1 MTLKSSLIQGRPSP
15 YVFSSSQP
23 PALRIFLLGVRG
35 SGKTTHGHWLAQQL
49 GLFHLQ
55 FRERLQ
61 ELILAK
67 TRTRV
72 PYADEVEPPEEP
84 PSELQSL
91 MQAQTQSTASPVEPK
106 VDSNQQE
113 ILTNNKE
120 HIEVGAEI
128 SWSTKV
134 KIKLP
139 LNMRTILSFSLSQ
152 HKDGKDFYLF
162 YIINLTIL

>member
-91 MQAQTQSTASPVEPK
+91 LQAQTQSTTSPVEPK

-113 ILTNNKE
+113 ILTGNKD
-120 HIEVGAEI
+120 HIEVGAEKI

-139 LNMRTILSFSLSQ
+139 LNMRKSFHLFLSLSQ
-152 HKDGKDFYLF
+152 HKDGKDFYLS
-162 YIINLTIL
+162 